1 MQQKLYS
8 VLNRSRFM
16 TVNCKIELEYASDE
30 EANVVME
37 SISPDNFNYVN
48 AYMEGKK
55 VIVSSSPDTPMQ
67 MLHTM
72 EDLLACIKIAEMT
85 FDAASGE

>member
-1 MQQKLYS
+1 MAMSCKL
-8 VLNRSRFM
+8 
-16 TVNCKIELEYASDE
+16 ELKYPSDE
-30 EANVVME
+30 EANVVLE

-48 AYMEGKK
+48 AHAEGNK
-55 VIVSSSPDTPMQ
+55 IIITSSSDTSMQ